1 MLDRGSAA
9 PIRLRAAA
17 PQAPPGGHWPLVAA
31 TIGVAAFLTTIDNTI
46 LNVALPSIQRD
57 LRLPLPVLQWV
68 VTSYLLTF
76 SGLMLTG
83 GRLADRFGRRRML
96 LLGLGIFTA
105 ASVPATVARNAATLL
120 AARALQGSGA
130 ALVLPAGLAIVAA
143 GRTPRER
150 DAGAAVWM
158 AALAAALALGPL
170 AGGWLTQHLGWNWV
184 FGVNI
189 PVGLAGLVSGWLA
202 VPESVRADA
211 EGVDLPGLLSAAVAL
226 AAATFVLLEGP
237 SLGWRSPWVTGAGA
251 VACVAAAAFGWA
263 ERASPA
269 PMVDVAL
276 LRVRAL
282 RGATAASV
290 LWGAGV
296 NGVFFFT
303 SLFLQRAAGF
313 SASRAGL
320 VFVPIAA
327 GVILAS
333 PLVPG
338 LVGRF
343 GPAGVCAAGLL
354 LVAAGLAAVA
364 LTRGDVTIP
373 RLLPGVAIIG
383 IGSALTVP
391 LTSTALAAVPD
402 ARAGVA
408 GGLLGVAREA
418 SGLVGITVIGV
429 IVTAG
434 HAVPAH
440 GRLGPAFVAGYGT
453 GLLAAA
459 GLVALGALIAW
470 RTLPGK
476 QDPS

>member
-1 MLDRGSAA
+1 MLGRGDTAA
-9 PIRLRAAA
+9 RCQRAAEA
-17 PQAPPGGHWPLVAA
+17 GRPTRGRWPLVAA
-31 TIGVAAFLTTIDNTI
+31 TIGVAAFLTTIDSTI
-46 LNVALPSIQRD
+46 LNVALASIQRG
-57 LRLPLPVLQWV
+57 LQLPLPVLQWV

-76 SGLMLTG
+76 AALMLAG
-83 GRLADRFGRRRML
+83 GRLADRFGRRRIL
-96 LLGLGIFTA
+96 LIGLGVFTV
-105 ASVPATVARNAATLL
+105 ASVPAAAARDAAMLL
-120 AARALQGSGA
+120 AARGLQGAGA
-130 ALVLPAGLAIVAA
+130 ALVLPAGLAIAAA

-158 AALAAALALGPL
+158 AALAAALATGPV
-170 AGGWLTQHLGWNWV
+170 AGGWLTQHLGWNWIFV
-184 FGVNI
+184 VNI
-189 PVGLAGLVSGWLA
+189 PGWLA
-202 VPESVRADA
+202 VPGSVRPGA
-211 EGVDLPGLLSAAVAL
+211 ERLDLAGLLSAVITL
-226 AAATFVLLEGP
+226 AAATFALLEGP
-237 SLGWRSPWVTGAGA
+237 TLSWGSPAVAGAGA
-251 VACVAAAAFGWA
+251 VACAGAACFGWA
-263 ERASPA
+263 ERHSHA
-269 PMVDVAL
+269 PMVDFTL
-276 LRVRAL
+276 LRERAL
-282 RGATAASV
+282 AGGIAASV

-354 LVAAGLAAVA
+354 LVATGLAAVA

-373 RLLPGVAIIG
+373 RLLPGVAVIG

-418 SGLVGITVIGV
+418 SGLVGIAVIGV

-434 HAVPAH
+434 RPVPAH
-440 GRLGPAFVAGYGT
+440 G
-453 GLLAAA
+453 
-459 GLVALGALIAW
+459 
-470 RTLPGK
+470 
-476 QDPS
+476 